1 MSEVLCKVSRWW
13 ISWRLQKLSKMHL
26 SEKIIKFIKEDIN
39 RMSAYERWRLVFQII
54 QVIITLGVPFIAVW
68 LNKNWN

>member
-1 MSEVLCKVSRWW
+1 M
-13 ISWRLQKLSKMHL
+13 RLLNFLKTDLT
-26 SEKIIKFIKEDIN
+26 
-39 RMSAYERWRLVFQII
+39 RMSPYERWRLCFQVV